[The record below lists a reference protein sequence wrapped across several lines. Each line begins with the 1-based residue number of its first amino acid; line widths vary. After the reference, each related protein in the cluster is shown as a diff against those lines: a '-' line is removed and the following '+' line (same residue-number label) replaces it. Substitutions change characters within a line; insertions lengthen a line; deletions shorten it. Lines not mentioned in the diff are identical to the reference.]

1 MQEMQEVQE
10 VQVQMLERVKEG
22 IQESHYLTD
31 NLLLLLEHVGI
42 YATPQGWI
50 FQMIALCGILLIAW
64 LSNWL
69 TKSLLN
75 NRLLKLVNK
84 SKNTFDDELHQ
95 HGFFKRIGHFV
106 PAVVIYLLSQLL
118 IENPSLLAFLQKSAV
133 IYVLISAVMA
143 LSALLNTIEDTYNAS
158 NLAKKA
164 PITGFIQVAKLFIV
178 IIAGLLIISNLMDK
192 SPLLL
197 LSGLG
202 AITAILLLLFRDTIL
217 GFVAGIQIAANRMV
231 NTGDWIE
238 MPQYGADGD
247 VLQVGLTTVKV
258 QNFDKTI
265 STIPTYA
272 LISEPV
278 KNWRGMEES
287 DGRRIKRSLF
297 IDVHSIH
304 FCDQDMLS
312 EFSKIRYIKHYI
324 QTKLEKLQLFHSEQH
339 IDTTDLVNSRRLT
352 NIGTLRAYM
361 QTYLQNHPDINQDMT
376 LMVRQRPPTE
386 LGIPLEVYCFS
397 KDKNWVNYE
406 GIQSDIFDHF
416 MAILPAFKLRA
427 YQRVSD
433 RPDAKLSG
441 S

>member
-1 MQEMQEVQE
+1 VP
-10 VQVQMLERVKEG
+10 VKELA
-22 IQESHYLTD
+22 QENQYLTV
-31 NLLLLLEHVGI
+31 NLLTLLEHFGI
-42 YATPQGWI
+42 QATPESWF
-50 FQMIALCGILLIAW
+50 FQALALIGILLIAW

-69 TKSLLN
+69 TKSILN
-75 NRLLKLVNK
+75 SRITNLISK
-84 SKNTFDDELHQ
+84 SKNTFDDELHK
-95 HGFFKRIGHFV
+95 HGFFKLLGHIV
-106 PAVVIYLLSQLL
+106 PAVFIYSLSQLL
-118 IENPSLLAFLQKSAV
+118 IENPSLLALLQKSAV
-133 IYVLISAVMA
+133 IYVIISAVMA
-143 LSALLNTIEDTYNAS
+143 ISALLNTIEDTYNAS

-164 PITGFIQVAKLFIV
+164 PIAGFIQVAKLFVV
-178 IIAGLLIISNLMDK
+178 IIAGLLIISNLIDK

-202 AITAILLLLFRDTIL
+202 AVTAILLLLFRDTIL

-238 MPQYGADGD
+238 MPKYGANGD

-278 KNWRGMEES
+278 KNWRGMDES
-287 DGRRIKRSLF
+287 DGRRIKRALC
-297 IDVHSIH
+297 IDIHSID
-304 FCDQDMLS
+304 FCDQNMLN
-312 EFSKIRYIKHYI
+312 EFSKIRYIKNYI

-339 IDTTDLVNSRRLT
+339 IDTTDLINSRRLT

-361 QTYLQNHPDINQDMT
+361 QAYLQNHPDINQDMT
-376 LMVRQRPPTE
+376 LMVRQRSPTE
-386 LGIPLEVYCFS
+386 LGVPLEIYCFC

-416 MAILPAFKLRA
+416 LAILPAFKLRA
-427 YQRVSD
+427 YQRISD
-433 RPDAKLSG
+433 RP
-441 S
+441 

>member
-1 MQEMQEVQE
+1 MQ
-10 VQVQMLERVKEG
+10 KN
-22 IQESHYLTD
+22 HYLTD
-31 NLLLLLEHVGI
+31 YLLSLLEHFGI
-42 YATPQGWI
+42 QATPQSWI
-50 FQMIALCGILLIAW
+50 FQTVALCGILLIAW
-64 LSNWL
+64 LSNGL
-69 TKSLLN
+69 TKGFLN
-75 NRLLKLVNK
+75 SRLRKLVSK
-84 SKNTFDDELHQ
+84 SKNQFDDELHK
-95 HGFFKRIGHFV
+95 HGFFKRIGHIV

-118 IENPSLLAFLQKSAV
+118 IEPLSLLAFLKNAAV
-133 IYVLISAVMA
+133 IYVLIAAAMA
-143 LSALLNTIEDTYNAS
+143 ISALLNTIEDTYNAS
-158 NLAKKA
+158 NMAKKA
-164 PITGFIQVAKLFIV
+164 PITGFIQVAKLFVV
-178 IIAGLLIISNLMDK
+178 IIAGLLIISILMDK

-202 AITAILLLLFRDTIL
+202 AVTAILLLLFRDTIL

-238 MPQYGADGD
+238 MPKYGADGD

-278 KNWRGMEES
+278 KNWRGMAES
-287 DGRRIKRSLF
+287 DGRRIKRSLC
-297 IDVHSIH
+297 IDIHSIH
-304 FCDQDMLS
+304 FCDHDMLN
-312 EFSKIRYIKHYI
+312 EFSKIRYIKNYI

-339 IDTTDLVNSRRLT
+339 IDTTDLINSRRLT

-361 QTYLQNHPDINQDMT
+361 QAYLENHPDINHNMT

-386 LGIPLEVYCFS
+386 LGIPLEIYCFS

-406 GIQSDIFDHF
+406 GIQGDIFDHF
-416 MAILPAFKLRA
+416 LAILPAFKLRA

-433 RPDAKLSG
+433 RP
-441 S
+441 

>member
-1 MQEMQEVQE
+1 MQENHFITDYLLSL
-10 VQVQMLERVKEG
+10 LELFG
-22 IQESHYLTD
+22 IQ
-31 NLLLLLEHVGI
+31 
-42 YATPQGWI
+42 ATPQSWI
-50 FQMIALCGILLIAW
+50 FQAVALCGILLIAW
-64 LSNWL
+64 LSKLATKGILNSRL
-69 TKSLLN
+69 TKLIS
-75 NRLLKLVNK
+75 K
-84 SKNTFDDELHQ
+84 SKNQFDDELHK
-95 HGFFKRIGHFV
+95 HGFFKRIGHIV
-106 PAVVIYLLSQLL
+106 PAIFIYLLSQLL
-118 IENPSLLAFLQKSAV
+118 IENPSMLAFLQKSAV
-133 IYVLISAVMA
+133 IYVIISAVMA

-164 PITGFIQVAKLFIV
+164 PITGFIQVAKLFVV

-202 AITAILLLLFRDTIL
+202 AVTAILLLLFRDTIL

-238 MPQYGADGD
+238 MPKYGADGD

-278 KNWRGMEES
+278 KNWRGMSES
-287 DGRRIKRSLF
+287 DGRRIKRSLY
-297 IDVHSIH
+297 IDINSIH
-304 FCDQDMLS
+304 FCDQDMLN
-312 EFSKIRYIKHYI
+312 EFSKIRYIKNYI
-324 QTKLEKLQLFHSEQH
+324 QSKLEKLQLFHSEQH
-339 IDTTDLVNSRRLT
+339 IDTADLINSRRLT

-361 QTYLQNHPDINQDMT
+361 QAYLENHQDINQNMT

-386 LGIPLEVYCFS
+386 LGIPLEIYCFS
-397 KDKNWVNYE
+397 ADKNWVHYE

-416 MAILPAFKLRA
+416 LAILPAFKLRA

-433 RPDAKLSG
+433 RP
-441 S
+441 

>member
-1 MQEMQEVQE
+1 MQDSLNLTYNLQSL
-10 VQVQMLERVKEG
+10 LEYFG
-22 IQESHYLTD
+22 IQ
-31 NLLLLLEHVGI
+31 
-42 YATPQGWI
+42 ATPQSWV
-50 FQMIALCGILLIAW
+50 FQAVALCGILLIAW
-64 LSNWL
+64 ISNWL
-69 TKSLLN
+69 TKSILN
-75 NRLLKLVNK
+75 SRLRKLVLK
-84 SKNTFDDELHQ
+84 SKNQFDDELHK
-95 HGFFKRIGHFV
+95 HGFFKRIGHIV
-106 PAVVIYLLSQLL
+106 PAVIIYLLSQLL
-118 IENPSLLAFLQKSAV
+118 IEHISLLAFLQKSAV
-133 IYVLISAVMA
+133 IYVLIAAVMA

-164 PITGFIQVAKLFIV
+164 PITGFIQVAKLFVV
-178 IIAGLLIISNLMDK
+178 IIAGLLIISILMDK

-238 MPQYGADGD
+238 MPKYGADGD

-278 KNWRGMEES
+278 KNWRGMAES
-287 DGRRIKRSLF
+287 DGRRIKRSLN
-297 IDVHSIH
+297 IDIHSIH
-304 FCDQDMLS
+304 FCDQEMLN
-312 EFSKIRYIKHYI
+312 EFSKIRYIKNYI

-339 IDTTDLVNSRRLT
+339 IETADLVNSRRLT
-352 NIGTLRAYM
+352 NIGTMRAYM
-361 QTYLQNHPDINQDMT
+361 QAYLENHPDINQNMT

-386 LGIPLEVYCFS
+386 LGIPLEIYCFS
-397 KDKNWVNYE
+397 SDKNWANYE

-416 MAILPAFKLRA
+416 LAILPAFKLRA
-427 YQRVSD
+427 YQRLSD
-433 RPDAKLSG
+433 RP
-441 S
+441 

>member
-1 MQEMQEVQE
+1 VQE
-10 VQVQMLERVKEG
+10 VQVQEIM
-22 IQESHYLTD
+22 QENHYLSD
-31 NLLLLLEHVGI
+31 NLISLLEHFGLQ
-42 YATPQGWI
+42 ATSQSWI
-50 FQMIALCGILLIAW
+50 FQLVALCGILLIAW
-64 LSNWL
+64 LSKWL

-75 NRLLKLVNK
+75 SRLTKVISK
-84 SKNTFDDELHQ
+84 SKNQFDDELHK
-95 HGFFKRIGHFV
+95 HGFFKRIGHIV
-106 PAVVIYLLSQLL
+106 PAILIYLLSDLL
-118 IENPSLLAFLQKSAV
+118 IEHVSLLAFLQKSAV

-143 LSALLNTIEDTYNAS
+143 ISALLNTIEDTYNAS
-158 NLAKKA
+158 NFAKKA
-164 PITGFIQVAKLFIV
+164 PITGFIQVAKLFVV

-197 LSGLG
+197 LSGFG
-202 AITAILLLLFRDTIL
+202 ALTAILLLLFRDTIL

-238 MPQYGADGD
+238 MPKYGANGD

-278 KNWRGMEES
+278 KNWRGMDES
-287 DGRRIKRSLF
+287 DGRRIKRSLC
-297 IDVHSIH
+297 IDIQSIH

-312 EFSKIRYIKHYI
+312 EFSKIRYIKRYI
-324 QTKLEKLQLFHSEQH
+324 QTKLEKLQHFHSEQH
-339 IDTTDLVNSRRLT
+339 IDTTDLINSRRLT

-361 QTYLQNHPDINQDMT
+361 QAYLENHPDINQDMT

-386 LGIPLEVYCFS
+386 IGIPLEIYCFS

-416 MAILPAFKLRA
+416 LAILPTFKLRA

-433 RPDAKLSG
+433 RS
-441 S
+441 

>member
-1 MQEMQEVQE
+1 MQQ
-10 VQVQMLERVKEG
+10 G
-22 IQESHYLTD
+22 FHLTD
-31 NLLLLLEHVGI
+31 NILALLGHLGI
-42 YATPQGWI
+42 QATPKSWI
-50 FQMIALCGILLIAW
+50 FQVIALLGILLFAW
-64 LSNWL
+64 LTNWL
-69 TKSLLN
+69 TKSIFN
-75 NRLLKLVNK
+75 SRVRKLVSK
-84 SKNTFDDELHQ
+84 SKNKFDDELYQ
-95 HGFFKRIGHFV
+95 HGFFKRIGHIV

-118 IENPSLLAFLQKSAV
+118 IEIPALLAFLQKSAV

-143 LSALLNTIEDTYNAS
+143 LSALLNTVEDTYNAS

-164 PITGFIQVAKLFIV
+164 PITGFIQVAKLFVV

-202 AITAILLLLFRDTIL
+202 AVTAILLLLFRDTIL

-238 MPQYGADGD
+238 MPKYDADGD

-258 QNFDKTI
+258 QNWDKTI

-278 KNWRGMEES
+278 KNWRGMTES
-287 DGRRIKRSLF
+287 GGRRIKRSLN
-297 IDVHSIH
+297 IDIQSIR
-304 FCDQDMLS
+304 FCDQDMLD
-312 EFSKIRYIKHYI
+312 EFTKIRYIKRYI
-324 QTKLEKLQLFHSEQH
+324 QAKLEKMQRFHSEQQ

-361 QTYLQNHPDINQDMT
+361 QAYLENHPDINQQMT
-376 LMVRQRPPTE
+376 LMVRQKPPTE
-386 LGIPLEVYCFS
+386 LGLPLEIYCFC
-397 KDKNWVNYE
+397 KDKDWVNYE
-406 GIQSDIFDHF
+406 GIQSDIIDHLL
-416 MAILPAFKLRA
+416 AILPAFKLRA

-433 RPDAKLSG
+433 RS
-441 S
+441 